1 MDKMISAFIN
11 GRWRPLNYS
20 IEVMFDMTDK
30 YGTISNA
37 LDIILAGGKEG
48 FEAVRWFAVKMAN
61 DAELCRRD
69 EGCDPKPM
77 LSVDD
82 ISMRMRPA
90 EYDKLVDAVVEAI
103 GLGYKQET
111 ASDDKEIDLG
121 LAELNA
127 KKTKA
132 GE

>member
-1 MDKMISAFIN
+1 MDRMITAVIN
-11 GRWRPLNYS
+11 GQERPLNYS

-48 FEAVRWFAVKMAN
+48 FEAARWFAVKMAN

-69 EGCDPKPM
+69 EGYDPKPM
-77 LSVDD
+77 ISVND

-90 EYDKLVDAVVEAI
+90 EYEKLVDMVVEAI
-103 GLGYKQET
+103 SLGYKQET

-127 KKTKA
+127 KKPTA